1 MNFELLA
8 LAAMLVLWAVLG
20 AVSWLGSAVARRGR
34 GALPALPL
42 AGLGGLAGGL
52 LVPALGRRDGIGLM
66 VSVLAA
72 LVGGLVFAAAAGF
85 RVRRWRP
92 PTSSRQ
98 TGPAKNQFR

>member
-8 LAAMLVLWAVLG
+8 LASMLVLWAVLG
-20 AVSWLGSAVARRGR
+20 AVSWLPGAAACRGR
-34 GALPALPL
+34 GTLPSLPL

-72 LVGGLVFAAAAGF
+72 LVGGLVFAAAGF
-85 RVRRWRP
+85 RLGRWRP